1 MPKSGRLQRGAG
13 VSLWRQIADR
23 IRVDIS
29 RDLAD
34 DNGRLPSEM
43 ELAERFGVNR
53 HTVRAAIS
61 ALAHEGVLHAAQ
73 GRGTYV
79 RKQKRLVY
87 PISEKTRFSAGLES
101 QSRER
106 KSELLGH
113 RRELASA
120 EIAGA
125 LDLSEGDEVI
135 RLELLGSADGT
146 PVSRST
152 SWFNAARFS
161 DIADHFIRTGSIT
174 KALRGMGVPDYSRA
188 STAIE
193 AGHADEVDT
202 ADLRL
207 SPGAIV
213 LVARAVNVAP
223 DGAPVQY
230 SQTRFAADRITL
242 SIETQRIQ
250 KGRGGTPI
258 DSLDARSST
267 AAPSKT
273 KRLSKN

>member
-1 MPKSGRLQRGAG
+1 MSRSGRLQRGAG

-29 RDLAD
+29 RNLAD
-34 DNGRLPSEM
+34 ENGRLPSEI

-61 ALAHEGVLHAAQ
+61 ALSHEGVLHAEQ

-106 KSELLGH
+106 KSQLLSH
-113 RRELASA
+113 RREAASA
-120 EIAGA
+120 EIAEA
-125 LDLSEGDEVI
+125 LGLSEGAEVI

-161 DIADHFIRTGSIT
+161 DITDHFIQTGSIT
-174 KALRGMGVPDYSRA
+174 KALRCIGVHDYSRA

-193 AGHADEVDT
+193 AVHADEVDT
-202 ADLRL
+202 ADLHL

-223 DGAPVQY
+223 DDSPVQY

-242 SIETQRIQ
+242 FVETRGIQ
-250 KGRGGTPI
+250 KFRGDTSINPP
-258 DSLDARSST
+258 DAISS
-267 AAPSKT
+267 ALVRSKT
-273 KRLSKN
+273 KRIPKN